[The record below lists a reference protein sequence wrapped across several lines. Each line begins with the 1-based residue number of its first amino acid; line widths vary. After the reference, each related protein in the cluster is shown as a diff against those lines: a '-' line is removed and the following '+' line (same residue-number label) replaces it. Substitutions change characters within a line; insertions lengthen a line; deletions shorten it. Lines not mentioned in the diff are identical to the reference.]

1 VVNRLLYCLMS
12 CSFLFFFLLAKEEAR
27 YRQPTDVQEPT
38 ALYAA
43 VLTGRCTG
51 AETVAC
57 RCSDTGSSFFCRSK
71 NYQDYI
77 HVYSV
82 CVQRIRTAY
91 TTVPTV
97 IIFCIFF
104 LVPSVQKFGT
114 GAASEGQKISKYT
127 GFRRRSPIIF
137 SALNGIRRKA
147 KNETL
152 PLDYLK

>member
-1 VVNRLLYCLMS
+1 MTSKTAIWATKVFIHNDYDSSR
-12 CSFLFFFLLAKEEAR
+12 SFRPYGQLKIIIRNL
-27 YRQPTDVQEPT
+27 V
-38 ALYAA
+38 A
-43 VLTGRCTG
+43 VG
-51 AETVAC
+51 
-57 RCSDTGSSFFCRSK
+57 
-71 NYQDYI
+71 I
-77 HVYSV
+77 
-82 CVQRIRTAY
+82 
-91 TTVPTV
+91 V